1 MWMPG
6 FDSYLLCSQHGQ
18 LPKPPAFIFMIDVSY
33 NSVKSGLVH
42 LLCNRIKQD
51 ILPNLPKCVKLD
63 CYISINRK
71 FATT

>member
-1 MWMPG
+1 
-6 FDSYLLCSQHGQ
+6 
-18 LPKPPAFIFMIDVSY
+18 MIDVSY